1 MNKVQRT
8 KENLMKCLCKNCPT
22 YSFACKLMATPG
34 NIILFFDTM
43 NDDRLHAETMFC
55 AYDKSQCINEEKGCK
70 CSNCEVYKEN
80 GLDTIYF
87 CTNTGG
93 K

>member
-1 MNKVQRT
+1 MKKVERT
-8 KENLMKCLCKNCPT
+8 KENLMKCQCKSCPT
-22 YSFACKLMATPG
+22 YTFTCKLMAAPG
-34 NIILFFDTM
+34 NIILLFDTM
-43 NDDRLHAETMFC
+43 NDNRLHAETMFC
-55 AYDKSQCINEEKGCK
+55 AYNKSQCITDEKGCK
-70 CSNCEVYKEN
+70 CSSCEVHKEN